1 MHFLIALRDRT
12 IEFIPR
18 EREFRLGYELMSLF
32 RSALIG
38 IFPRAPQNFYFDPEP
53 INNIVTD
60 SFLAVQ
66 ISLQRLVTRFNSPAV
81 CFGGVIKN

>member
-12 IEFIPR
+12 IEFIPI
-18 EREFRLGYELMSLF
+18 EPNFRIGYELMSLF

-38 IFPRAPQNFYFDPEP
+38 IFPRAPQNFYSDPEL
-53 INNIVTD
+53 INNIVAD

-66 ISLQRLVTRFNSPAV
+66 LSLQRLETR
-81 CFGGVIKN
+81 